1 MTADMSS
8 LIMKTIKVIRYVYL
22 CPYARIRTYRTHF
35 SPTSSICFPKVP
47 TGSYSP
53 NFSIL
58 TSMMILE
65 SCLRQLNLIP

>member
-8 LIMKTIKVIRYVYL
+8 LIMKTIKAIRYAYP
-22 CPYARIRTYRTHF
+22 CPYARSRTYRTLF
-35 SPTSSICFPKVP
+35 SPTSSICFLKVP

-58 TSMMILE
+58 TSTMILE